1 MSQSSR
7 RAAAALTLA
16 TLAVLAA
23 ADVSADERRV
33 VVRVYDVG
41 SLAPAVR
48 AAAIHTAS
56 AIVEQ
61 AGLPV
66 EWHDCTGDG
75 RRPAC
80 QNSRRSGNL
89 IVRILPALALG
100 PSARG
105 SALAANTSSD
115 DSNFQLGLAVMDRDT
130 GLGTMATLFHDQVLS
145 VATRTGVDSSQL
157 LGRAL
162 AHEIGHLLLGI
173 SGHSPT
179 GLMRAVWTATELTS
193 NRSEDWLF
201 APADRQ
207 RLQR

>member
-1 MSQSSR
+1 M
-7 RAAAALTLA
+7 LA
-16 TLAVLAA
+16 TFAVFA

-48 AAAIHTAS
+48 AAAIRTAS

-61 AGLPV
+61 ADVPV
-66 EWHDCTGDG
+66 EWHDCTTDG
-75 RRPAC
+75 RRPEC
-80 QNSRRSGNL
+80 RNTRRIGNL
-89 IVRILPALALG
+89 IVRILPAFVPGSA
-100 PSARG
+100 ARG
-105 SALAANTSSD
+105 SALAAGANAGEPGLR
-115 DSNFQLGLAVMDRDT
+115 LGLAVIDPDT
-130 GLGTMATLFHDQVLS
+130 RIGEMATLFHEQVLT
-145 VATRTGVDSSQL
+145 VADRSGVDYSEL

-162 AHEIGHLLLGI
+162 AHEIGHLLLGVT
-173 SGHSPT
+173 GHSAT
-179 GLMRAVWTATELTS
+179 GLMRAVWTDTELTS